1 MTERERFEAWAL
13 AHGETGDYKNTR
25 AGLVWIG
32 WQAAMA
38 SGVHRPDPANAPTGQ
53 IRLNTDK
60 TVVVDK
66 SYHYRKID
74 ASTQRGGKLQLVNR
88 YAGVA
93 AYGNYNPA
101 YSFWTH
107 YAPLPTFDPKEI

>member
-1 MTERERFEAWAL
+1 MTPADLMRLQPFV
-13 AHGETGDYKNTR
+13 HGRGQAIL
-25 AGLVWIG
+25 AGLLE
-32 WQAAMA
+32 
-38 SGVHRPDPANAPTGQ
+38 DLANAPTGQ

-60 TVVVDK
+60 TAVIDK
-66 SYHYRKID
+66 GYHYRKID
-74 ASTQRGGKLQLVNR
+74 ANTQRGGKLQLVNR

-107 YAPLPTFDPKEI
+107 YAPLPTFDPKEA